1 MAGKY
6 GQLLHARHLR
16 FLQIKVTV
24 GVSPIDRN
32 GHPRSQGLFPT
43 RFSQFQLALATLNN
57 SNSNI
62 AAQNSNRVNS
72 CLLLDA

>member
-6 GQLLHARHLR
+6 GQPLHARRLR
-16 FLQIKVTV
+16 FLQTKVTA

-43 RFSQFQLALATLNN
+43 QFSQFQLALTTINN

-62 AAQNSNRVNS
+62 DAQNSKLVVGCVKYS
-72 CLLLDA
+72 